1 MASVFKKDRG
11 RIRVLTDNDMLMI
24 YKNEIRGGMCNA
36 VYRSGEADNKYMKKF
51 DKNVPA
57 SYLEYLDG

>member
-1 MASVFKKDRG
+1 
-11 RIRVLTDNDMLMI
+11 MLMI

-57 SYLEYLDG
+57 SYLEYLDGWKKIIYQNLMKNL